1 MATNPM
7 FEILLEKAVNTLSKC
22 EDYLDEQTF
31 EENSPEKFKRINELR
46 QEIQKILK
54 QADSLNL

>member
-1 MATNPM
+1 M

-22 EDYLDEQTF
+22 EDYLDEQMF
-31 EENSPEKFKRINELR
+31 EQNSPEKFKRINELK

>member
-22 EDYLDEQTF
+22 EDYLDEQMF
-31 EENSPEKFKRINELR
+31 EQNSPEKFKRINELK